1 MKGVNVLPL
10 WDWYDNYNKTI
21 TKVKNLPQ
29 KESIQ
34 NDGTCVRMISVW
46 VIFFCFIF
54 SVSYN
59 VNIIFKAPLIEI
71 TMLSA
76 L

>member
-1 MKGVNVLPL
+1 MFWPYETGMT
-10 WDWYDNYNKTI
+10 TI
-21 TKVKNLPQ
+21 TKQSLKLKIYLKRKVSKMMVLVL
-29 KESIQ
+29 
-34 NDGTCVRMISVW
+34 GWSVYGW
-46 VIFFCFIF
+46 SFSVLF